1 MCSEQLEIYCRKNY
15 IQPSQDSNI
24 LKDSYSWEN
33 KTFWQ
38 VYITLSQ

>member
-1 MCSEQLEIYCRKNY
+1 VSSLKSIAEENY
-15 IQPSQDSNI
+15 IQLWQASNI

-38 VYITLSQ
+38 VYMTLS